1 MKKLKLSAILIIFMT
16 LASCSNLQNIRKE
29 SIRMNGEVI
38 YSQPSYQYTRKVT
51 LLTPSGLVIIYGVP
65 IEQPLR
71 DIPVCK
77 YKGRYYWVMP

>member
-1 MKKLKLSAILIIFMT
+1 MKKLKLSAILIIFMA
-16 LASCSNLQNIRKE
+16 LASCTNLQNICKE
-29 SIRMNGEVI
+29 SIRLNGEVI
-38 YSQPSYQYTRKVT
+38 YAEPGYHCTRKVT
-51 LLTPSGLVIIYGVP
+51 LLTQKGLVIIYGVP

>member
-16 LASCSNLQNIRKE
+16 LASCSNLYNICKE

-38 YSQPSYQYTRKVT
+38 YAQPSYQYTRKVT
-51 LLTPSGLVIIYGVP
+51 LLTTDGLVIIYGVP
-65 IEQPLR
+65 IEQPLSN
-71 DIPVCK
+71 IPVCK